1 MKISVLI
8 PTFNRPQFIIGA
20 IDAILAQDYS
30 DFEIIVK
37 DGGESI
43 EHLLPKDDRIKYIW
57 NKDRGIT
64 DAMNQA
70 MKVSTGDIFVWAND
84 DDRITSGAFQYVI
97 DNIGDAKWAY
107 GYIRMTNGKD
117 EIRWGEPW
125 NYERLKKNNIVPQP
139 SVYWTREAYE
149 EVGEMCED
157 QDLTSDYEYWLRLGD
172 KFEPKFFDRI
182 MADYTIHKDQI
193 TQKIMGEQLRQA
205 NETKKKYV

>member
-8 PTFNRPQFIIGA
+8 PTFNRPQFIRGA

-84 DDRITSGAFQYVI
+84 DDRITSGTFQYVI

-149 EVGEMCED
+149 EVGEMCGWSPATCLRVARFR
-157 QDLTSDYEYWLRLGD
+157 LTGAARRW
-172 KFEPKFFDRI
+172 
-182 MADYTIHKDQI
+182 M
-193 TQKIMGEQLRQA
+193 
-205 NETKKKYV
+205 